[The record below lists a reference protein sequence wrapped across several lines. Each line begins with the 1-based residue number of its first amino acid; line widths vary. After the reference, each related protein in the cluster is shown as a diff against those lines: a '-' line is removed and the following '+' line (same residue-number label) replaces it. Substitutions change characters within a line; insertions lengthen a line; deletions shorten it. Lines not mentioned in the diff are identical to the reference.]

1 MPQSRPVAPDLLA
14 VVREWLDREVLPG
27 LADDKKFNMRVAI
40 NVLATVERELRQ
52 GPDLAQAETDRLAAL
67 LGRAGPLSELN
78 AALSAEIRAGK
89 RGLEDR
95 ALVDHIRRSID
106 AALAI
111 NNPKWNPPRA

>member
-14 VVREWLDREVLPG
+14 VVREWLDREVLPS
-27 LADDKKFNMRVAI
+27 LADDKKFNLRVAI
-40 NVLATVERELRQ
+40 NVLATVERELRL
-52 GPDLAQAETDRLAAL
+52 GPVLEQAEADRLAAL
-67 LGRAGPLSELN
+67 LGDGGTLAELN

-89 RGLEDR
+89 RGLDDP

-111 NNPKWNPPRA
+111 NNPRWSPPQS